1 MNKLAA
7 VLLSA
12 ALVLG
17 SCFGLAGCRRELSR
31 TFFTLD
37 TVCTLTVYEGQS
49 TVLNGAVE
57 LCTAL
62 GKKLN
67 SKAENNEIAVLNQTG
82 QLQNASEDLLAVI
95 NKGLYYSKLSNGLFD
110 ITLGAVTDL
119 WDFKNQ
125 VVPQPDALK
134 AALKTV
140 RWQNLSVAQ
149 GGKTVTLKNGA
160 RLELGAIAKG
170 YIADKLRDYFLQN
183 GVKNA
188 LINLGG
194 NVYALGQNGRKSYT
208 VGVQTPFE
216 TGVIA
221 TLPAKNIAVVTSGTY
236 QRGFTQNGVYYHHLL
251 NPKTGMPQNTG
262 YLSVTV
268 LAKNSVDADALST
281 LCYLYGEKGPEFMN
295 SLNGVEAVWVNEKKQ
310 VSVSGGL
317 LLNGS
322 SISFKNA
329 GE

>member
-95 NKGLYYSKLSNGLFD
+95 NKGIYYSNLSNGLFD

-140 RWQNLSVAQ
+140 GWQNLTVAQ
-149 GGKTVTLKNGA
+149 GGKTVT
-160 RLELGAIAKG
+160 
-170 YIADKLRDYFLQN
+170 
-183 GVKNA
+183 
-188 LINLGG
+188 
-194 NVYALGQNGRKSYT
+194 
-208 VGVQTPFE
+208 
-216 TGVIA
+216 
-221 TLPAKNIAVVTSGTY
+221 
-236 QRGFTQNGVYYHHLL
+236 
-251 NPKTGMPQNTG
+251 
-262 YLSVTV
+262 
-268 LAKNSVDADALST
+268 
-281 LCYLYGEKGPEFMN
+281 
-295 SLNGVEAVWVNEKKQ
+295 
-310 VSVSGGL
+310 
-317 LLNGS
+317 
-322 SISFKNA
+322 
-329 GE
+329 